1 MAIFIGTGGESR
13 DLPLDVTAALGSM
26 RAAPMECVR
35 VCPNCH
41 LYVNRT
47 YSDSHRRT
55 RASRELLAPL
65 GASCT
70 SEARVLGERERVLVP
85 AGANGHRRIT
95 RCGMRRHPQ
104 DAQRG
109 AVKVLRWGDS
119 D

>member
-55 RASRELLAPL
+55 RASRELLAGSL
-65 GASCT
+65 REASVCERNPPQELRT
-70 SEARVLGERERVLVP
+70 SRVP
-85 AGANGHRRIT
+85 AYA
-95 RCGMRRHPQ
+95 
-104 DAQRG
+104 
-109 AVKVLRWGDS
+109 
-119 D
+119 